1 MSKKGIVHPDTTKI
15 RCAYQYASLG
25 NYSEVARQ
33 TKIKRT
39 SIMNWAGGNEVWADA
54 LIKARQEISDE
65 LLAQNLALATA
76 ANEEIADRIKNGD
89 HKLVKD
95 KLVRVPM
102 NGKDLAIV
110 SGIKEDKG
118 RVAMGLPN
126 VIKGNSESIKSMT
139 AMFEDIAAQV
149 QERLAKQANSIAGTC
164 EEVE

>member
-1 MSKKGIVHPDTTKI
+1 MSNKGIVHPDTTKI
-15 RCAYQYASLG
+15 RCAYLYASLG

-39 SIMNWAGGNEVWADA
+39 SIMNWAKDSDVWHEAVN
-54 LIKARQEISDE
+54 KARREISDE
-65 LLAQNLALATA
+65 LLAQNLAIAKA
-76 ANEEIADRIKNGD
+76 ANEQLADRIENGD

-102 NGKDLAIV
+102 NGKDLAIS

-139 AMFEDIAAQV
+139 AMFEGIAKQV
-149 QERLAKQANSIAGTC
+149 QERLAKQANSITGEC